1 MDEAFF
7 GQTLKNSHHYTMGML
22 LDAKKYLESKGISFK
37 VFLHPPVYTV
47 EEAKKYSQDI
57 RGIHS

>member
-1 MDEAFF
+1 
-7 GQTLKNSHHYTMGML
+7 MGML